1 MNEAQ
6 LRAILHSDMKL
17 WDACTEENGERF
29 LELPHGIGRVAISM
43 EGIDDGAKR
52 AAAVGSFGDY
62 IRSQVKDKVGEE
74 AVTARAKQ
82 KAADT
87 LDAGGE
93 PSVERGIDNTT
104 VGLGWEP
111 GNFSEVSDKETVAA
125 PNVLTTGPEELARQT
140 DELRER
146 IALTESHLDTLR
158 FQLRAG
164 MVLLEMYNDAPK
176 NEKSRQPSEG

>member
-1 MNEAQ
+1 MNEEQ

-17 WDACTEENGERF
+17 WDACAEENGERF

-43 EGIDDGAKR
+43 EGIDDGQKR

-62 IRSQVKDKVGEE
+62 IRSQVENKIGNE
-74 AVTARAKQ
+74 AISSRAKQ
-82 KAADT
+82 KAADN
-87 LDAGGE
+87 LDRDGEDVVGSGDDNSPGG
-93 PSVERGIDNTT
+93 VARATGQ
-104 VGLGWEP
+104 V
-111 GNFSEVSDKETVAA
+111 SEVFDQEAMAT

-176 NEKSRQPSEG
+176 NEKSRELS